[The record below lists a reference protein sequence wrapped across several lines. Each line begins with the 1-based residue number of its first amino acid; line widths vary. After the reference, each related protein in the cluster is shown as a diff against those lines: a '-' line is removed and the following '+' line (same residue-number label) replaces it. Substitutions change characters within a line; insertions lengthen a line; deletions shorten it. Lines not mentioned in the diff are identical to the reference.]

1 MLSNKEIEE
10 CIQWACEQEV
20 AAPKPGNV
28 NGFSGGH
35 NMQIEDFLFSAKAI
49 APVLAQPDLAVGE
62 LILQAIAATRTVV
75 NCNTNLGIVLLFA
88 PLCRA
93 IHECDTFEQ
102 LPEALAQVLNNLTV
116 DDAKACYQAIR
127 LADAGGLGEAE
138 KQDIKTIPTIS
149 LKQAM
154 ALAQEHDT
162 IAKQYLNNYHEIFNI
177 GLPNLTAAI
186 NCEETIEWAT
196 ALAYLTILS
205 RVPDTLVCR
214 KQSRE
219 HANAVTKKATHL
231 IDKMN
236 NIKKLSDFK
245 NDIIAWDNELKKEAI
260 NPGTTADLTAATLLL
275 HAFQSKLS
283 SHRISIP

>member
-1 MLSNKEIEE
+1 MLSSLEVAE

-28 NGFSGGH
+28 NGFSDGH
-35 NMQIEDFLFSAKAI
+35 NMQVQDFILSAKAI
-49 APVLAQPDLAVGE
+49 APVLAQQNLPVGE
-62 LILQAIAATRTVV
+62 LILQAIQATRTVV

-93 IHECDTFEQ
+93 IQNCDNFTQ
-102 LPEALAQVLNNLTV
+102 LPVALSQVLNDLTI

-127 LADAGGLGEAE
+127 LAEAGGLGDTEN
-138 KQDIKTIPTIS
+138 QDIKTTPTIS

-154 ALAQEHDT
+154 ALAQERDT

-186 NCEETIEWAT
+186 KCEENIEWAT

-205 RVPDTLVCR
+205 SVPDTLICR

-219 HANAVTKKATHL
+219 HANAVTMKAMHL
-231 IDKMN
+231 IGKMN

-260 NPGTTADLTAATLLL
+260 NPGSTADLTAATLLL
-275 HAFQSKLS
+275 YAFQSKLS
-283 SHRISIP
+283 SHRISIL